1 MHHHEGNAKT
11 TELTASI
18 CLPEVGDCAYITTG
32 VPKKMKYI
40 QKYFEKLNSEV
51 RHVMPPPEDAFYM
64 VQNYVPSGST
74 FNVLVHFG

>member
-1 MHHHEGNAKT
+1 MQNQMHHHEGNAKT

-40 QKYFEKLNSEV
+40 QKYFEKTELWSSSRDATTRGCILHGTELCPFWV
-51 RHVMPPPEDAFYM
+51 HV
-64 VQNYVPSGST
+64 
-74 FNVLVHFG
+74 